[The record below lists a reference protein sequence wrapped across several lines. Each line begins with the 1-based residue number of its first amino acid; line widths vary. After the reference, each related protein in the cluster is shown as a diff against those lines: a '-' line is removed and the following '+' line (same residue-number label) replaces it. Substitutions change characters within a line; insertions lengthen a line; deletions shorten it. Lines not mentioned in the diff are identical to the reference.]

1 MSRVRRI
8 SVRIELAEAGVVKQ
22 LISAVFYCPVWS
34 EVFFVIA
41 RAKARSNPVLAD
53 FKRPEIYQSKLDEN
67 GLFIGLCFPFLYT
80 PHPSFAHPLPQGARV
95 IKVQFGN
102 FEGVNNLKRWKHII
116 FPTYKTKLP

>member
-1 MSRVRRI
+1 MRVRRI

-53 FKRPEIYQSKLDEN
+53 FKRSDVCIFKLLQK
-67 GLFIGLCFPFLYT
+67 GLFLHFFALKKLLCFTLSNHILKYN
-80 PHPSFAHPLPQGARV
+80 PLQS
-95 IKVQFGN
+95 I
-102 FEGVNNLKRWKHII
+102 
-116 FPTYKTKLP
+116 